1 MTCHRK
7 PPLPKWFYSTEPGV
21 CKWCNTS
28 IEQTKTG
35 RKSKS
40 KWHTKCVIEYKK
52 LFWPAV
58 TRRAVWARD
67 KGKCRSCGTVSPKRG
82 GHWHMDHIKPLI
94 ESHGD
99 ISFWK
104 MPNLQTLCK
113 SCHTKKTSQEAT
125 DRALKKKLEKEQKK

>member
-1 MTCHRK
+1 MKHRTPPKPKSYDTASKGTCR
-7 PPLPKWFYSTEPGV
+7 
-21 CKWCNTS
+21 WCGNPILKKDGSVNT
-28 IEQTKTG
+28 
-35 RKSKS
+35 RAA
-40 KWHTKCVIEYKK
+40 WHPKCVQEYK
-52 LFWPAV
+52 LIFWPAV

-67 KGKCRSCGTVSPKRG
+67 KGKCRSCGVVSPKRG